1 MGEDKGHGGSI
12 QEGHYQKKKHPVFFA
27 SSGKVTKEGDFSKL
41 NAYIQFLKI

>member
-12 QEGHYQKKKHPVFFA
+12 QEGHYQKKNPVFFA

-41 NAYIQFLKI
+41 KAYIQFLKI